1 MNTLLRGLLRHV
13 YMDQADAGAAGGGQ
27 GAQGGDAA
35 AAGDQGGNGAQG
47 GQSDAGGAGSEQSN
61 AGSAEGNAAT
71 GNVLAGAAG
80 ESAQATQVQE
90 KYLVKN
96 EDGSVN
102 WEQSALKQAQ
112 GYDALAKRM
121 GSGDAPPK
129 SAEDYVVNVPDD
141 LKEALGDDFKDD
153 PMLKDFLKDAH
164 AAGMSQKQVD
174 IAINKYLQAIPEL
187 AGGVQQLNADD
198 CVASLKE
205 TWKTDGEY
213 QAGVQSAFKAAQGF
227 FGEDAQHIIDKYGN
241 DPILIRG
248 LAKIGKEMGE
258 DSAVNPESALTAG
271 QTIDELMASPA
282 YNDSKHADHA
292 KVSKQVSTYFA
303 NLSKQQ
309 EKSGS
314 APIM

>member
-1 MNTLLRGLLRHV
+1 MNWLLRGLLHHV
-13 YMDQADAGAAGGGQ
+13 YMAQANDGTTGGAAGTQ
-27 GAQGGDAA
+27 GADSA
-35 AAGDQGGNGAQG
+35 AAGTQAGVADQA
-47 GQSDAGGAGSEQSN
+47 GQSDAGGTGSQQSDAGS
-61 AGSAEGNAAT
+61 GTGNEAA
-71 GNVLAGAAG
+71 NVLAGAAG
-80 ESAQATQVQE
+80 EPAQAAQVQE

-112 GYDALAKRM
+112 GYDALSKRM

-129 SAEDYVVNVPDD
+129 SADDYVVNVPDD
-141 LKEALGDDFKDD
+141 LKEALGDFKDD

-282 YNDSKHADHA
+282 YNDSKHPDHA
-292 KVSKQVSTYFA
+292 KVSKQVATYFA

>member
-1 MNTLLRGLLRHV
+1 MNWLLRGLLHHV
-13 YMDQADAGAAGGGQ
+13 YMAEEVDGAAGGGAATTGTEGQ
-27 GAQGGDAA
+27 GQGDAGTGAQSGG
-35 AAGDQGGNGAQG
+35 GDQGD
-47 GQSDAGGAGSEQSN
+47 QSGAGS
-61 AGSAEGNAAT
+61 EGNAAT

-80 ESAQATQVQE
+80 ESAQAPQVQE

-129 SAEDYVVNVPDD
+129 SADDYVVNVPDD

-198 CVASLKE
+198 CVSSLKE

-292 KVSKQVSTYFA
+292 KVSKQVATYFA